1 MERKSGEYITS
12 TTGGETVRA
21 FIPAPLP
28 PDPPLQ
34 MHGALLREL
43 EKANHGLGK
52 LDAMADVFPDI
63 NLFLYQYIRK
73 EALLSSQIEGTQSSF
88 ADLLLYEIDQLPGVP
103 LGDTEEVSDYIAAL
117 NHGLQRLQTGFP
129 LSLRLLKEVHAILL
143 QGGRGKNKQPGE
155 FRQSQNW
162 IGGSRPGNAAFVP
175 PPPAKLM
182 DCLAPFETFLHMGA
196 DEIPT
201 LVKAGLSHVQF
212 ETIHPFLD
220 GNGRLGRLLITLML
234 CHDHKLKQPLLYL
247 SLYFKQ
253 HRANYYQHLQQVRQS
268 GDWETWLM
276 FFLRGIT
283 ETAEQAV
290 ATANRIST
298 LFKEDSETI
307 NQLGR
312 ISKSCLRVYAHL
324 QENGIIAIQTSSQKL
339 DINRTT
345 VNRCLALLLEKGIVE
360 ELTGYKRNRLY
371 AYRRYIQ
378 ILADGADPI

>member
-1 MERKSGEYITS
+1 MERKSGDYLTS
-12 TTGGETVRA
+12 SVGGETVRA
-21 FIPAPLP
+21 FMPAPLP
-28 PDPPLQ
+28 PDPPLD

-43 EKANHGLGK
+43 EKANHSLGK
-52 LDAMADVFPDI
+52 LDAMAAVFPDI

-88 ADLLLYEIDQLPGVP
+88 SDLLLYEIDQLPGVP
-103 LGDTEEVSDYIAAL
+103 LDDTEEVSNYIAAQ
-117 NHGLQRLQTGFP
+117 NHGIQRLQTGFP
-129 LSLRLLKEVHAILL
+129 LSLRLLKEMHAILL

-162 IGGSRPGNAAFVP
+162 IGGSRPGTAAFVP
-175 PPPAKLM
+175 PPPDKLM
-182 DCLAPFETFLHMGA
+182 VCLGPFETFLHTGS

-201 LVKAGLSHVQF
+201 LIKAGLSHVQF
-212 ETIHPFLD
+212 ESIHPFLD
-220 GNGRLGRLLITLML
+220 GNGRLGRILITLLM
-234 CHDHKLKQPLLYL
+234 CHDQLLKQPLLYL

-253 HRANYYQHLQQVRQS
+253 HRADYYRHLQQVRQT

-283 ETAEQAV
+283 ETAEQAI
-290 ATANRIST
+290 ATANSIST
-298 LFKEDSETI
+298 LFKEDGETI

-312 ISKSCLRVYAHL
+312 IAKSCQQVYAHL
-324 QENGIIAIQTSSQKL
+324 QEHGIAAIQTTSKKL
-339 DINRTT
+339 EINRTT
-345 VNRCLALLLEKGIVE
+345 VNRCLTLLLEKGIVE